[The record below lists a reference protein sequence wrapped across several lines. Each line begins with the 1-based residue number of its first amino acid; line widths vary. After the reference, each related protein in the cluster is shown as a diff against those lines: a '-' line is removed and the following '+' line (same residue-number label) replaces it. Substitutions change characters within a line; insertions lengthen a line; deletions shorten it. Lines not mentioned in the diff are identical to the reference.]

1 MKHPLQPLEKTE
13 DGTIRFKPNMI
24 VSLLLETSKF
34 DLNDISRM
42 PFSNDDYQQ
51 LMQLIGYTVSGY
63 SELRCS
69 EERWSEVEAA
79 YEEFVK
85 RSRE

>member
-1 MKHPLQPLEKTE
+1 MKHPIQPFESDY
-13 DGTIRFKPNMI
+13 DGVIRFRPNMI

-34 DLNDISRM
+34 TLTDISRM

-51 LMQLIGYTVSGY
+51 LIQLLGYTFSGY
-63 SELRCS
+63 FELRCS
-69 EERWSEVEAA
+69 QERKMEVNAA

>member
-1 MKHPLQPLEKTE
+1 MKHPIQPLERHD
-13 DGTIRFKPNMI
+13 DGAIRFKKNAI
-24 VSLLLETSKF
+24 VEQLLFTSKF
-34 DLNDISRM
+34 SLTDISRM

-79 YEEFVK
+79 YEEFIK